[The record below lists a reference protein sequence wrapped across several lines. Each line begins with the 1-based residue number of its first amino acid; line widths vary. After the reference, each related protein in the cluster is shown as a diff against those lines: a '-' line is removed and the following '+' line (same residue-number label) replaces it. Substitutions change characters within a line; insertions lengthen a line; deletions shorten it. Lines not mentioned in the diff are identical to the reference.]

1 MRTDEYTGLDAVALA
16 GLVAGGEVTAEQ
28 VAQAAL
34 DAIGQVEPG
43 LGAVVETYPD
53 APRQAAGAADGPLRG
68 VPFLVK
74 DVGPEFA
81 GLVCENGSR
90 LGAGQV
96 GEEDSA
102 YATLVRRS
110 GVTLVGRTATPEF
123 SMSLVTST
131 RLHGETH
138 NPWRRGYSTNGSSGG
153 AAAAV
158 AAGLVPLAHS
168 SDIGGST
175 RGPAAWCGVVGLH
188 PSRGRVSAGPWEA
201 EFGHGMAQSSAVC
214 RTVRDAA
221 AFLDCVG
228 ILQPGDPYVPWRPDG
243 PWAGWVGRDPGPLR
257 IAWSAAD
264 LHPTVPVDAEV
275 AAAVERVARVLDGLG
290 HRVEPDAPAI
300 DLAHLDR
307 LARVVWFSGFDTWL
321 DDVAASTGRTVG
333 PDTVERQ
340 SLNGYHYARG
350 LTGGDLLA
358 ALAELNAWRRNV
370 FGPFF
375 GRYDVWLTPTT
386 ALPSQPNADYGMDVD
401 IPFEQ
406 WLEFEEPPSQYLLM
420 YNAAGQPAISLPLA
434 QHSQGLPIGLQL
446 GARHGEEHLLLAVA
460 AQLEDAL
467 PWRDRRPP
475 VHAVSDRQG
484 GLLPPPGRTGAGR

>member
-1 MRTDEYTGLDAVALA
+1 MRLDEYTGLDAVALA
-16 GLVAGGEVTAEQ
+16 GLVARGEVSAEEVARTALEA
-28 VAQAAL
+28 VAR
-34 DAIGQVEPG
+34 VEPA

-53 APRQAAGAADGPLRG
+53 APARAGGADGPLRG

-74 DVGPEFA
+74 DVGPDFA
-81 GLVCENGSR
+81 GLVCENGSL
-90 LGAGQV
+90 LGAGMV

-102 YATLVRRS
+102 YAGLVRRS

-123 SMSLVTST
+123 SMSLITST

-138 NPWRRGYSTNGSSGG
+138 NPWRRGRSTNGSSGG

-158 AAGLVPLAHS
+158 AAGVVPLAHT

-201 EFGHGMAQSSAVC
+201 EFGQGMAQSSAVC

-228 ILQPGDPYVPWRPDG
+228 VPQPGDPYVPWRPAE
-243 PWAGWVGRDPGPLR
+243 PWSHWAGRDPGPLR

-275 AAAVERVARVLDGLG
+275 AAAVERVAGVLAGLG
-290 HRVEPDAPAI
+290 HRVEPDGVPV
-300 DLAHLDR
+300 DLAQLDR
-307 LARVVWFSGFDTWL
+307 IARVVWFYGFHEWL
-321 DDVAASTGRTVG
+321 DHVAASTGRTVG

-340 SLNGYHYARG
+340 SLNGYHFARG
-350 LTGGDLLA
+350 LTGDDLLA
-358 ALAELNAWRRNV
+358 AQAELNTWRRTV
-370 FGPFF
+370 FGPLFT
-375 GRYDVWLTPTT
+375 RHDLWLTPTT
-386 ALPSQPNADYGMDVD
+386 ALPPVRNADYGMDTD

-406 WLEFEEPPSQYLLM
+406 WLEFEEPPCQFLVM

-434 QHSQGLPIGLQL
+434 QHSSGLPIGIQL

-460 AQLEDAL
+460 AQLEQAL
-467 PWRDRRPP
+467 PWRDRVPP
-475 VHAVSDRQG
+475 VHASREAPAPQWS
-484 GLLPPPGRTGAGR
+484 AG